1 MSKAQ
6 KLEKLRTLREFVKK
20 DDYESALKID
30 RKPESAEN
38 AAITPKVEQPKANPP

>member
-30 RKPESAEN
+30 RKPEPAQKAV
-38 AAITPKVEQPKANPP
+38 AAPKVE